1 MLRRVVGGWP
11 GTERFVSLHSF
22 VTGLVC
28 RDGVDPAVRVVPG
41 GCVTWPVPAGPRRCR
56 ATVAAGGG
64 PCATGRS
71 SLLYRD
77 GNATRWPRDGEHE
90 HPSPADTALIVDT
103 RPVVQRQLS

>member
-1 MLRRVVGGWP
+1 MLRRVVVGWP

-28 RDGVDPAVRVVPG
+28 RDGVDPAVCAWCRVAASPG
-41 GCVTWPVPAGPRRCR
+41 RSRRAPAGG